1 MTGIFPDSLPAK
13 IIIMR
18 LKKLV
23 YSIALLL
30 PFIGNAQVV
39 ENTQP
44 QSGDPIAAM
53 LDSLVSIRNVVR
65 LSETNLQQPPVFSE
79 NDAVLSDAFI
89 QERISKISTP
99 IPLTYNYQVKNYISL
114 YASQRAQLT
123 SRVLGLSRLYFPYFE
138 QMLDKY
144 NLPVELKYL
153 AIVESALN
161 PTAVSSAGA
170 TGIWQ
175 FMYNT
180 GKLYG
185 LNINSYIDERRD
197 VRLATDAACRYFQD
211 MYAIYGDWL
220 LVIASY
226 NCGPGNVNRAIAR
239 AGGSKNFWEI
249 SRFLPAETRGYVP
262 AFIGATYVMYYAK
275 DYNIT
280 PTTPTFTY
288 FDVDTVGVKN
298 NISFRQLSQTLN
310 IPFDVIAF
318 LNPVYKRNMI
328 PGEGNRLYLPTE
340 KISLYLANEEGLYAS
355 SGTELQPSSFAIA
368 DDVGYVQ
375 VKQHVKVRKGEN
387 LYSFAK
393 RNYCSAKQVKKW
405 NHLRS
410 NYLKAGQKLVVYTTI
425 KQKPAP
431 VETTTETAANDK
443 TDSAKVNTAVKA
455 DTSAN
460 TETGAVTS
468 ESKTTQVNQTQ
479 SAASKCIIHLVQPG
493 DTLWNIA
500 KRYEGVTVELLKE
513 VNNFTPQSTLKVGS
527 KIKIPT
533 VG

>member
-1 MTGIFPDSLPAK
+1 
-13 IIIMR
+13 
-18 LKKLV
+18 
-23 YSIALLL
+23 
-30 PFIGNAQVV
+30 
-39 ENTQP
+39 
-44 QSGDPIAAM
+44 
-53 LDSLVSIRNVVR
+53 
-65 LSETNLQQPPVFSE
+65 
-79 NDAVLSDAFI
+79 
-89 QERISKISTP
+89 
-99 IPLTYNYQVKNYISL
+99 
-114 YASQRAQLT
+114 
-123 SRVLGLSRLYFPYFE
+123 
-138 QMLDKY
+138 
-144 NLPVELKYL
+144 
-153 AIVESALN
+153 
-161 PTAVSSAGA
+161 
-170 TGIWQ
+170 
-175 FMYNT
+175 
-180 GKLYG
+180 
-185 LNINSYIDERRD
+185 
-197 VRLATDAACRYFQD
+197 
-211 MYAIYGDWL
+211 
-220 LVIASY
+220 
-226 NCGPGNVNRAIAR
+226 
-239 AGGSKNFWEI
+239 
-249 SRFLPAETRGYVP
+249 
-262 AFIGATYVMYYAK
+262 
-275 DYNIT
+275 
-280 PTTPTFTY
+280 TY

-310 IPFDVIAF
+310 IPYDVIAF

-405 NHLRS
+405 NNLRS

-425 KQKPAP
+425 KQKATP

-455 DTSAN
+455 DSSAN